1 MTRKVNLADVV
12 GPLNAADFSGKSK
25 ARAALGLENV
35 ENTAD
40 MDKPV
45 SRATQAELD
54 TKAPLDSPAFTGKP
68 TGIDKSHVGLGNVD
82 NTSDAEKPISA
93 ATRKALDGK
102 AEADHTHDF
111 SDALAS
117 LAKLGEA
124 KQQDTRIALG
134 VPAKH
139 FDTVGQLI
147 ADKTVWP
154 EGARLTAGD
163 AGYLYRVAARKAE
176 DHQLI
181 TAGGTKLYVVADRIT
196 PDQFGADPS
205 GKEDSTEAFN
215 AAMQFCVKSSKSGY
229 SSGLYRMSGTLTPG
243 GRYAWDWGNTRLM
256 WGNVSTTDLTE
267 VFYNPKGSSTAQPS
281 GKYVLFDTADC
292 TAASNLGILTIIGVN
307 PGNMRL
313 ANRSK
318 INPNVIA
325 ITASKNSSA
334 DMTWGTLI
342 ITGCGY
348 GLFQG
353 DQRGTAR
360 PNILPYTRWKIQYL
374 RIQMSIVP
382 FESGFEGDGF
392 DDLVIDEFRT
402 TQVCGQS
409 AVRSSELGGGVAF
422 LNGLAP
428 DKDMEPGTIATTA
441 NSTTAILSEVN
452 PDLKVGHVIVIG
464 RTSSLFGGANLS
476 KSGTPLYFATR
487 IKAIDGTKITLERA
501 AEATTSDV
509 DYYAEPPEV
518 LVQVGNWRFQQ
529 TFVEEIHKQGI
540 RLFNRSGLFGLVKI
554 SNGDYSSLYDCGYLI
569 TADCTIDVTL
579 HEKGANCNEVK
590 SIVGVGSYRNSTDY
604 SAAKVRIVYPTT
616 SEYGTVNSDPV
627 RIVSLYPGD
636 APGGYSNEASS
647 DNNSRLNLSAEFANG
662 TYHYQQHGSGC
673 KIAYKTG
680 GEGGLEL
687 GTPLM
692 IREATAEG
700 GFSSPVPGSSD
711 KTIGAEGQLWHYVV
725 PGKTY
730 RVSVNISAA
739 KAMAPQISFYNG
751 ASFISNNGV
760 ILRKPGRAVGF
771 YTIPESGVNRI
782 ALRALKNEHFT
793 VDEFS
798 ATEVLSL

>member
-35 ENTAD
+35 DNTAD

-117 LAKLGEA
+117 LATLGEA

-163 AGYLYRVAARKAE
+163 AGYVYRVAGMGAG
-176 DHQLI
+176 DHQLV

-215 AAMQFCVKSSKSGY
+215 AAMQFCVKTSKSGY

-243 GRYAWDWGNTRLM
+243 GRYVWDWGNTRLM
-256 WGNVSTTDLTE
+256 WGNVSTTSLTE
-267 VFYNPKGSSTAQPS
+267 AYYNPNGSSVAQPS
-281 GKYVLFDTADC
+281 GKYVLFDTVNC
-292 TAASNLGILTIIGVN
+292 TASSNVGSLTILGVS
-307 PGNMRL
+307 PGNMQL

-348 GLFQG
+348 GLLQG
-353 DQRGTAR
+353 DQRGTAF
-360 PNILPYTRWKIQYL
+360 PNILPYTRWQINYL
-374 RIQMSIVP
+374 RIQLCLVAM
-382 FESGFEGDGF
+382 ECGFGGNGF
-392 DDLVIDEFRT
+392 DDMVLNELRI
-402 TQVCGQS
+402 TQCAG
-409 AVRSSELGGGVAF
+409 RSTIRNSDMGGGVAF
-422 LNGLAP
+422 INGLAP
-428 DKDMEPGTIATTA
+428 GQDEEAQTITTIAGSTSATLSADNAGIVVGTVLVIDKAGSNKAGEPKYLTTR
-441 NSTTAILSEVN
+441 V
-452 PDLKVGHVIVIG
+452 V
-464 RTSSLFGGANLS
+464 S
-476 KSGTPLYFATR
+476 KSGTSV
-487 IKAIDGTKITLERA
+487 TLERPA
-501 AEATTSDV
+501 DLSSANAHIFCN
-509 DYYAEPPEV
+509 PPE
-518 LVQVGNWRFQQ
+518 LLLQVSSWRFQQ
-529 TFVEEIHKQGI
+529 TYLEEIHAI
-540 RLFNRSGLFGLVKI
+540 PMRLFNRSAIYGVVKA
-554 SNGDYSSLYDCGYLI
+554 SGGDVSSLYDCGLLLQSDSTVDI
-569 TADCTIDVTL
+569 SL
-579 HEKGANCNEVK
+579 HDKSANNNQLK
-590 SIVGVGSYRNSTDY
+590 ALVGVGSMRNGTDY
-604 SAAKVRIVYPTT
+604 CSNRVHLIVPGTYKYATTKSDPLRIVKLLPAEYP
-616 SEYGTVNSDPV
+616 
-627 RIVSLYPGD
+627 
-636 APGGYSNEASS
+636 AGYTIEASS
-647 DNNSRLNLSAEFANG
+647 ENNPSLDLSAAFTDG
-662 TYHYQQHGSGC
+662 TRVFQQCGAGS
-673 KIAYKTG
+673 AVAFRTG
-680 GEGGLEL
+680 SAGHLEL
-687 GTPLM
+687 NAPQILSS
-692 IREATAEG
+692 TAYEGKLSDASKGSSEKTRG
-700 GFSSPVPGSSD
+700 GF
-711 KTIGAEGQLWHYVV
+711 GALIHRIQAA
-725 PGKTY
+725 KTY
-730 RVSVNISAA
+730 RVSLSISAGTAIAPSLQWYLDGKRVVNI
-739 KAMAPQISFYNG
+739 
-751 ASFISNNGV
+751 GV
-760 ILRKPGRAVGF
+760 VARTIGRHVIF
-771 YTIPESGVNRI
+771 VTVPEKGVNQL
-782 ALRALKNEHFT
+782 ALCASDNEEFT
-793 VDEFS
+793 LTEFS
-798 ATEVLSL
+798 VAEVLSI